1 MLYLVGIY
9 SHYDKEIDDILGVF
23 TTKEKAKKVI
33 TSYTDKIDNVEFE
46 FYIKELELDDT
57 KNLEQEIGNYMI

>member
-9 SHYDKEIDDILGVF
+9 SHYDKAIDDILGVF